1 MFCFG
6 FQILG
11 ASWYLLSLG
20 RQFSCW
26 QTECKKENAL
36 GLVTCMANYL
46 DCSSLDDP
54 DRQYWLNATKV
65 VGKCD
70 AKNNNIHF
78 KFGMFQD
85 AFTNDVV
92 STPRFIEKYLYCL
105 WWGLRNL
112 RYICTYNYDIP
123 SMRAYNSFLV
133 HIYIYI

>member
-1 MFCFG
+1 M
-6 FQILG
+6 
-11 ASWYLLSLG
+11 SLG

-26 QTECKKENAL
+26 QTECKKENSL
-36 GLVTCMANYL
+36 RLVTCLANYL
-46 DCSSLDDP
+46 DCNSLDHP
-54 DRQYWLNATKV
+54 DRQYWLNVTKV

-112 RYICTYNYDIP
+112 RYVGDY
-123 SMRAYNSFLV
+123 
-133 HIYIYI
+133 